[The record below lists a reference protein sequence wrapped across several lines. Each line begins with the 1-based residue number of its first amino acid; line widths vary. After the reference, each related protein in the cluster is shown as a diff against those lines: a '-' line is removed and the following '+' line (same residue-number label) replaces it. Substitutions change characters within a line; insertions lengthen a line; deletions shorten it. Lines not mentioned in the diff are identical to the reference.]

1 MSDRQ
6 LDGSALLTAI
16 IESSDDAIMTTD
28 LDGTVTF
35 WNPGAERLYGYS
47 ASEIVGQST
56 RILIAGDRYGNAT
69 RVRERLAAGQPVQP
83 YDSVSVRKDG
93 TLINVSISVFPL
105 RASDQ
110 TVVGI
115 AAIARDI
122 SERKRSESERR
133 QAERRIRRILEA
145 MSDTFAA
152 FDRNW
157 RITHVNQRYVEL
169 SGLPREALIGRVV
182 WDVFPDASQMRLHE
196 AAHRAVR
203 EHRPVTVED
212 YFAPL
217 DRWIQTRLYPMPDG
231 LATFG
236 TDITERKR
244 SAERAAFL
252 AEAGA
257 VVAASLD
264 HQAMLKAMA
273 TLAVPAVAD
282 FCAVDIVSEDRLD
295 RLAVAHVDPGKI
307 ELARLLRERYD
318 DADSPYSAATVIR
331 SGKAAWVRRVTDETI
346 ADAAHGD
353 AERIALI
360 KALNLRSYI
369 VVPISGHGRTFG
381 ALTLATAQSGR
392 VYTEDDVQLAG
403 DVASRMA
410 IAMENARAY
419 HEARVANRLKDE
431 FLATLSHE
439 LRTPLNAILGYSRLV
454 QSGVLTRD
462 KQTRAFTTIER
473 NAHALTQIVEDVLD
487 VSRIISGK
495 IRLHIQPIDLSQVVR
510 NAVDTVFPA
519 AEAKQI
525 RLRTELD
532 PRTAA
537 VPGDSDRLQQ
547 VVWNL
552 VSNAVKFTPP
562 HGLVR
567 VHLERV
573 NSHVEITVT
582 DTGIGIDPAFLPHMF
597 ERFRQADSGT
607 TREHGG
613 IGLGLAIVR
622 HLVELHGGT
631 VEAESAG
638 RGHGATFRVRLPLIV
653 TYPEEGRERRTHP
666 NRNAETATVAVPDLR
681 GVEVLAVDDD
691 ADARMLVRESL
702 ESVGASVTTVDSV
715 GSAFDVL
722 RTRRPDVLLAD
733 IGLPDVDGFALIR
746 GLRESSDPAVRDIP
760 AAAVTAYARSEDR
773 LKSLQSGFQMH
784 LSKPIDP
791 RELMLAVATLTKR
804 NARHEVGDD

>member
-28 LDGTVTF
+28 LDGTITF
-35 WNPGAERLYGYS
+35 WNRGAERLYGYS
-47 ASEIVGQST
+47 ASEIVGRSS
-56 RILIAGDRYGNAT
+56 RILIAADRYDNAA

-93 TLINVSISVFPL
+93 TLIDVSISVFPL

-110 TVVGI
+110 AAVGI

-122 SERKRSESERR
+122 SARKRIE
-133 QAERRIRRILEA
+133 AERRNAERRVRRILEA

-157 RITHVNQRYVEL
+157 RIADVNQRYVEL
-169 SGLPREALIGRVV
+169 SGLSREQLIGRVV
-182 WDVFPDASQMRLHE
+182 WDVFPEARQLSLYE

-203 EHRPVTVED
+203 ENRPVTVED

-217 DRWIQTRLYPMPDG
+217 DRWVQARLYPTPDG

-244 SAERAAFL
+244 SAERAALL

-257 VVAASLD
+257 VVAVSLD
-264 HQAMLKAMA
+264 YQATLKAMA
-273 TLAVPAVAD
+273 NLAVPAIAD
-282 FCAVDIVSEDRLD
+282 WCAVDIAGEDRLD
-295 RLAVAHVDPGKI
+295 RVAVAHVDPAKI

-331 SGKAAWVRRVTDETI
+331 TGKAAWVPRVTDEVI
-346 ADAAHGD
+346 AEAACGD
-353 AERIALI
+353 AERAALI
-360 KALNLRSYI
+360 KALGLTSYI
-369 VVPISGHGRTFG
+369 IVPITAHGRTFG
-381 ALTLATAQSGR
+381 ALSVASARSGR
-392 VYTEDDVQLAG
+392 VYTEDDVRFAG
-403 DVASRMA
+403 DLAFRAA
-410 IAMENARAY
+410 IAMDNARAY

-454 QSGVLTRD
+454 QSGVLTGE

-473 NAHALTQIVEDVLD
+473 NARALTQIVEDVLD

-495 IRLHIQPIDLSQVVR
+495 IRLHIEPIDLSQVVR
-510 NAVDTVFPA
+510 SAVDTVFPA

-525 RLRTELD
+525 RLQTELD
-532 PRTAA
+532 PRAA
-537 VPGDSDRLQQ
+537 TVPGDPDRLQQ

-552 VSNAVKFTPP
+552 VSNAVKFTEP
-562 HGLVR
+562 HGLVQIR
-567 VHLERV
+567 LDRV

-607 TREHGG
+607 TRQHGG

-631 VEAESAG
+631 VEAASAG
-638 RGHGATFRVRLPLIV
+638 RGQGATFRVRLPLMAMF
-653 TYPEEGRERRTHP
+653 PEHERERRTHP
-666 NRNAETATVAVPDLR
+666 TRSAETAPMTMPDLR

-691 ADARMLVRESL
+691 ADARMLLREAL
-702 ESVGASVTTVDSV
+702 ESVGANVTVVDSV
-715 GSAFDVL
+715 AGAFDVL
-722 RTRRPDVLLAD
+722 RTRCPDVLLAD
-733 IGLPDVDGFALIR
+733 LGLPDVDGFTLIR
-746 GLRESSDPAVRDIP
+746 RLRECPDPALREIP
-760 AAAVTAYARSEDR
+760 AAALTAYARSEDR

-791 RELMLAVATLTKR
+791 RELMLAVAALTKR
-804 NARHEVGDD
+804 KARHEVRDD